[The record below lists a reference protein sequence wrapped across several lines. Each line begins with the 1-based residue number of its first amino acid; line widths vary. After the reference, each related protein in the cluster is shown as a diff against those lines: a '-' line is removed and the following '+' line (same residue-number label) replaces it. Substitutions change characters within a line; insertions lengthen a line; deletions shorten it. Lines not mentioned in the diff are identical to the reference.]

1 MESNRQGIE
10 RNMFNESD
18 AMQDDDEREGAA
30 SRDAGPS
37 LPSGWDMGQ
46 PLGFDVSTPGQQGEM
61 SFDFEGFESP
71 SSSLSLDDFD
81 GDPSPAAAAIRS
93 SEGDESFSGLED
105 GSEATPS
112 HDTAARKHR
121 KKLILIGSL
130 VACIGIMAAIAV
142 PVYKA
147 MNPKA
152 PALVG
157 KKSIR
162 HSFAVH
168 EFQEDFEFLVLA
180 TSERDK
186 NLIYMRLGFVFAA
199 SNAFEEFSGRAT
211 FYRETVYQYLLRAR
225 PAKNSQKLWQG
236 ILEKQLTEYMKQ
248 SFPKSGLKTIRVSHW
263 ERL

>member
-1 MESNRQGIE
+1 
-10 RNMFNESD
+10 MFNESD
-18 AMQDDDEREGAA
+18 AIQDDDEREGAG
-30 SRDAGPS
+30 SKDADPS

-46 PLGFDVSTPGQQGEM
+46 PLGFDVGTPGQQGEM
-61 SFDFEGFESP
+61 SFDFEGFDSP
-71 SSSLSLDDFD
+71 SSSLALDDFD
-81 GDPSPAAAAIRS
+81 GHSSPPAEAS
-93 SEGDESFSGLED
+93 HSPEGDESFSGLEK
-105 GSEATPS
+105 GSEATRS
-112 HDTAARKHR
+112 YDTAARKHR
-121 KKLILIGSL
+121 RKLILIGSL
-130 VACIGIMAAIAV
+130 VACVGIMAAIAV
-142 PVYKA
+142 PVHKA
-147 MNPKA
+147 MKPKA

-162 HSFAVH
+162 HAFAVQ
-168 EFQEDFEFLVLA
+168 EFQEEFEFLVLA
-180 TSERDK
+180 TSERDR
-186 NLIYMRLGFVFAA
+186 NLINMRLGFVFAA

>member
-1 MESNRQGIE
+1 
-10 RNMFNESD
+10 MFNESED
-18 AMQDDDEREGAA
+18 MQDDDEREGAA
-30 SRDAGPS
+30 SRNAGPS
-37 LPSGWDMGQ
+37 VPSGWDMGQ
-46 PLGFDVSTPGQQGEM
+46 SLGFDVSPPGQQGGM
-61 SFDFEGFESP
+61 SFDFEGFDSP
-71 SSSLSLDDFD
+71 SISLSLDDFD
-81 GDPSPAAAAIRS
+81 SDSSPATEAIPTP
-93 SEGDESFSGLED
+93 EGDESFSGLED

-112 HDTAARKHR
+112 RDKAARKHR
-121 KKLILIGSL
+121 RKLILIGSL
-130 VACIGIMAAIAV
+130 AACLGVMAAIAV

-147 MNPKA
+147 LHPKA

-162 HSFAVH
+162 HAFAVP
-168 EFQEDFEFLVLA
+168 ELQEEFEFLVLA

-186 NLIYMRLGFVFAA
+186 NLINMRLGFVFAA
-199 SNAFEEFSGRAT
+199 SNAFEEFSGKAT

-225 PAKNSQKLWQG
+225 PSKNSQKLWQG